1 MAKYWYLE
9 YQHDSGHGSTCF
21 LSDGNQW
28 KHYGAVMK
36 RFVVSEAPV
45 CGR

>member
-21 LSDGNQW
+21 LSGDGNQW
-28 KHYGAVMK
+28 KHYGAVIAF
-36 RFVVSEAPV
+36 RGV
-45 CGR
+45 